1 MILWNWNDSAHC
13 TPAELVAPK
22 SEHELAAI
30 VGDSELYPSPVRAI
44 GELHSLNACFTT
56 PGTAVQMKHFRATL
70 DPVDWTVTVGAG
82 VRMIDLR
89 DWLKPHGL
97 QIEVV
102 PEIGNATAG
111 SVACCGTKDS
121 SLGPNGLGQISST
134 VVGVKMVS
142 PDGGLVTV
150 TEASDPER
158 MRQIRSS
165 YGLLGI
171 IYEVT
176 FRTRPLQKIRYHYE
190 WLTLTPVPPL
200 GSRVLAGADGFL
212 GFLLPYHKRLLV
224 ERRTIV
230 RDATRIGTIDR
241 VKSWIR
247 DTAWKSGARPIN
259 LLPRG
264 ISRWLGPRLVKWTT
278 RGINTW
284 LAVVDNVLKFLFV
297 KLIRSFVAYRVD
309 AMLDFRR
316 DVASHFEFT
325 FWAFPAS
332 SWPTVLPAYFEFCE
346 EFFRRTGFRPAL
358 PTEVYFI
365 RRDNHSPLSFSANE
379 DIFTLDMVDWTPRE
393 TQDAAYW
400 ELMHREFND
409 FAARHGAR
417 PLLNQTKH
425 ITRSVVHRTLGREW
439 LALREQCKAEDPRG
453 RFLNPYFADLL

>member
-1 MILWNWNDSAHC
+1 MILWNWNDSARC
-13 TPAELVAPK
+13 TPAEIVAPTTP
-22 SEHELAAI
+22 EELAAI
-30 VGDSELYPSPVRAI
+30 VGDTDLYPSPVRAI
-44 GELHSLNACFTT
+44 GELHSLNECFTT
-56 PGTAVQMKHFRATL
+56 PGTAVQMKHFTVMH

-121 SLGPNGLGQISST
+121 SLGSNGSGQISST
-134 VVGVKMVS
+134 VVGVKMIS
-142 PDGGLVTV
+142 PDGGVVTV
-150 TEASDPER
+150 TEKSDPER

-171 IYEVT
+171 LYEVT
-176 FRTRPLQKIRYHYE
+176 FRTRPLQKVRYHYE
-190 WLTLTPVPPL
+190 WLTLDRVPPL
-200 GSRVLAGADGFL
+200 GSRVLGGADGFL
-212 GFLLPYHKRLLV
+212 GFLLPYHRRLLV
-224 ERRTIV
+224 ERRTLV
-230 RDATRIGTIDR
+230 PDSTRVGPMDR
-241 VKSWIR
+241 FKQWIR
-247 DTAWKSGARPIN
+247 DNAWKSGARPVN
-259 LLPRG
+259 LLPRR
-264 ISRWLGPRLVKWTT
+264 ISKWLGPRLV
-278 RGINTW
+278 RAAARDINTW
-284 LAVVDNVLKFLFV
+284 LAVIDNVLKFLFV
-297 KLIRSFVAYRVD
+297 KVVRSFVGYRVD
-309 AMLDFRR
+309 AMLDFKR

-346 EFFRRTGFRPAL
+346 AFFRRTGFRPAL

-365 RRDNHSPLSFSANE
+365 RRDTRSPLSFSARE
-379 DIFTLDMVDWTPRE
+379 DIFTLDMVDWTERE
-393 TQDAAYW
+393 PDDVAYW

-417 PLLNQTKH
+417 PLLNQTKYL
-425 ITRSVVHRTLGREW
+425 TRAIVHRSLGREW
-439 LALREQCKAEDPRG
+439 EALRVLSKQEDPRG

>member
-1 MILWNWNDSAHC
+1 MILWNWNDSARC
-13 TPAELVAPK
+13 TPAELVAPATP
-22 SEHELAAI
+22 EELAAI
-30 VGDSELYPSPVRAI
+30 VGDTDLYPSPVRAI

-56 PGTAVQMKHFRATL
+56 PGTAVQMTHFIDKQ
-70 DPVDWTVTVGAG
+70 DPVDGTVNVGAG

-89 DWLKPHGL
+89 DWLRPHGL

-121 SLGPNGLGQISST
+121 SLGETGLGQISST
-134 VVGVKMVS
+134 VVGVKMIS
-142 PDGGLVTV
+142 PDGGLVEV
-150 TEASDPER
+150 TEARDPER
-158 MRQIRSS
+158 MREIRSS

-190 WLTLTPVPPL
+190 WLPLTPVPPL
-200 GSRVLAGADGFL
+200 RSRVLGGADGFL
-212 GFLLPYHKRLLV
+212 GFMLPYHRRLLV

-230 RDATRIGTIDR
+230 PDATPIGVVDR
-241 VKSWIR
+241 LKACIR
-247 DTAWKSGARPIN
+247 NTAWKSGARPVN
-259 LLPRG
+259 LLPRS
-264 ISRWLGPRLVKWTT
+264 ISKWLGPRLVRSAT

-284 LAVVDNVLKFLFV
+284 IAVVDNLLKFMFV
-297 KLIRSFVAYRVD
+297 KLVRRFVAYRVD
-309 AMLDFRR
+309 AMLDFER

-332 SWPTVLPAYFEFCE
+332 AWPTVVPAYIEFCE
-346 EFFRRTGFRPAL
+346 AFFRRTGFRPAL

-365 RRDNHSPLSFSANE
+365 RRDTHSPLSFSKHE

-393 TQDAAYW
+393 PDDARYW
-400 ELMHREFND
+400 ERMHREFND

-425 ITRSVVHRTLGREW
+425 ITRAIVHRSLGRDW
-439 LALREQCKAEDPRG
+439 RDLRALVKQEDPRG
-453 RFLNPYFADLL
+453 RLLNPYFAELL